1 MIARARRILPGS
13 LARTIACFTLAIVP
27 ALAPA
32 VAHAMPLIGFTENW
46 SGTALDG
53 WDGGSDLSNP
63 GSGGIDGPGDGFLLI
78 STPFPTHLGA
88 RSMGGEYQGDW
99 LASGV
104 NKVMLWLNDVNGADA
119 LEIHFAFGNST
130 NFWEYDVGFK
140 PPHNAWQQ
148 YSVDLGSEANFT
160 RIIGQG
166 TFAAALQHVDRIHLR
181 HDVAP
186 YIQSPDPIQGD
197 FGLDGLTLTNDA
209 VPVGALSWGRLK
221 SIYR

>member
-13 LARTIACFTLAIVP
+13 LARIIACFTLAV
-27 ALAPA
+27 APA
-32 VAHAMPLIGFTENW
+32 IAASAAHAMPLIGFTENW
-46 SGTALDG
+46 IGTSLDG

-63 GSGGIDGPGDGFLLI
+63 GSGGIGGPGDGFLLI

-104 NKVMLWLNDVNGADA
+104 NKVVLWLNDVNGADA
-119 LEIHFAFGNST
+119 LEIHFALGNST
-130 NFWEYDVGFK
+130 NFWEYNVGFK

-148 YSVDLGSEANFT
+148 YSVDLSSEANFT

-186 YIQSPDPIQGD
+186 YLQSPDPIQGD

>member
-13 LARTIACFTLAIVP
+13 LARIIACFTLAA
-27 ALAPA
+27 ALALA
-32 VAHAMPLIGFTENW
+32 ASAARAMPLIGFTENW
-46 SGTALDG
+46 SGLSVDG

-63 GSGGIDGPGDGFLLI
+63 GSGGIGGAGDGYLLV
-78 STPFPTHLGA
+78 STPFATHLGA

-104 NKVMLWLNDVNGADA
+104 NKVVLWLNDVNGADA
-119 LEIHFAFGNST
+119 LEIHFAIGNST
-130 NFWEYDVGFK
+130 NFWEYNVGFK
-140 PPHNAWQQ
+140 PPNNAWQQ
-148 YSVDLGSEANFT
+148 YTVDLSSSANFT

-186 YIQSPDPIQGD
+186 FIQSPDPIQGD
-197 FGLDGLTLTNDA
+197 FGVDGLTLTNDA
-209 VPVGALSWGRLK
+209 VPVGAVTWGRLK
-221 SIYR
+221 AMYR